1 MEVHHLLHLTGCIDT
16 LWTGSRNRQR
26 PQWNLPAARC
36 QNQLRKRDLPVT
48 GQMRRFIGFYQKHRC
63 PKKQSNRFREILH
76 KRSGVFPSGKSGAKT
91 GMAAL
96 QENAAQLLFSLHQRN
111 AFASGIRCGSG
122 CSNSRCTTADNQD
135 IKVPHA

>member
-1 MEVHHLLHLTGCIDT
+1 MESPGC
-16 LWTGSRNRQR
+16 
-26 PQWNLPAARC
+26 PLPESAEKTRSAGHRT
-36 QNQLRKRDLPVT
+36 DAPFYWVLPKAPLS
-48 GQMRRFIGFYQKHRC
+48 Q
-63 PKKQSNRFREILH
+63 KQSNRFREILH

-122 CSNSRCTTADNQD
+122 CSNSLLHHRR
-135 IKVPHA
+135 

>member
-48 GQMRRFIGFYQKHRC
+48 GQMRRFIGFYRKHRC

-111 AFASGIRCGSG
+111 AFASGIRCGS
-122 CSNSRCTTADNQD
+122 NSRCTTADNQD